1 MCPRANTQQ
10 TISTLVVALL
20 PIFNKRFPMIIE
32 NIPIGKEPPW
42 DINVIIEVPFGREP
56 VKYEKDK
63 KSGALYV
70 DRVMHTSMRYPCNYG
85 FIPHTLSEDGDPI
98 DILVASPVEF
108 LSGCIV
114 RCRPVGVLNMVDEK
128 GTDEKILAVPVDAL
142 NPYYK
147 EVKQYSDLPKML
159 LNQISH
165 FFAHYKDLESEKW
178 VELEGWESAEH
189 AAELIVQSIKR
200 ATS

>member
-1 MCPRANTQQ
+1 
-10 TISTLVVALL
+10 
-20 PIFNKRFPMIIE
+20 MIIE
-32 NIPIGKEPPW
+32 NIPLGADPPW

-56 VKYEKDK
+56 VKYEMDK

-165 FFAHYKDLESEKW
+165 FFAHYKDLESGKW
-178 VELEGWESAEH
+178 VELEGWESAEQ
-189 AAELIVQSIKR
+189 AAELIVKSIKR
-200 ATS
+200 ASS

>member
-1 MCPRANTQQ
+1 
-10 TISTLVVALL
+10 
-20 PIFNKRFPMIIE
+20 MIIE

-56 VKYEKDK
+56 VKYEMDK

-128 GTDEKILAVPVDAL
+128 GTDEKILAVPVDDL

-147 EVKQYSDLPKML
+147 EVKQYSDLPEML

-165 FFAHYKDLESEKW
+165 FFAHYKDLESGKW
-178 VELEGWESAEH
+178 VELEGWESAEQ
-189 AAELIVQSIKR
+189 AAELIVKSIKR
-200 ATS
+200 ASS

>member
-1 MCPRANTQQ
+1 M
-10 TISTLVVALL
+10 
-20 PIFNKRFPMIIE
+20 
-32 NIPIGKEPPW
+32 NINEIRIGELPPW

-56 VKYEKDK
+56 VKYEMDK

-85 FIPHTLSEDGDPI
+85 FVPHTLSEDGDPI

-114 RCRPVGVLNMVDEK
+114 RCRPIGVLRMNDEK
-128 GTDEKILAVPVDAL
+128 GADEKILAVPVDAL
-142 NPYYK
+142 NPYYADVK
-147 EVKQYSDLPKML
+147 EYTDLPKIL
-159 LNQISH
+159 LEQIVH
-165 FFAHYKDLESEKW
+165 FFTHYKDLEPKKW

-189 AAELIVQSIKR
+189 AAQLINEAIGRVS
-200 ATS
+200 S

>member
-1 MCPRANTQQ
+1 
-10 TISTLVVALL
+10 
-20 PIFNKRFPMIIE
+20 MIIE
-32 NIPIGKEPPW
+32 NIPIGQEPPW

-56 VKYEKDK
+56 VKYEMDK

-147 EVKQYSDLPKML
+147 EVKQYFDLPKML

-165 FFAHYKDLESEKW
+165 FFAHYKDLESGKW
-178 VELEGWESAEH
+178 VELEGWESAEQ
-189 AAELIVQSIKR
+189 AAELIVKSIKR
-200 ATS
+200 ASS

>member
-1 MCPRANTQQ
+1 
-10 TISTLVVALL
+10 
-20 PIFNKRFPMIIE
+20 MIIE

-56 VKYEKDK
+56 VKYEMDK

-85 FIPHTLSEDGDPI
+85 FIPHTLSEDGVPI

-108 LSGCIV
+108 LSSCIV

-128 GTDEKILAVPVDAL
+128 GTDEKILAVPVDAM

-165 FFAHYKDLESEKW
+165 FFAHYKDLESGKW

-189 AAELIVQSIKR
+189 AAELIVKSIKR
-200 ATS
+200 ASS

>member
-1 MCPRANTQQ
+1 
-10 TISTLVVALL
+10 
-20 PIFNKRFPMIIE
+20 MIIDE
-32 NIPIGKEPPW
+32 IPIGETPTW

-56 VKYEKDK
+56 VKYEMDK
-63 KSGALYV
+63 KSGALFV

-114 RCRPVGVLNMVDEK
+114 RCRTVGALKMTDEK
-128 GTDEKILAVPVDAL
+128 GEDEKILAVPVDAL
-142 NPYYK
+142 NPYYR
-147 EVKQYSDLPKML
+147 EVKEYSDLPEIL

-165 FFAHYKDLESEKW
+165 FFTHYKDLEPEKW
-178 VELEGWESAEH
+178 VKLGGWENAENSAQ
-189 AAELIVQSIKR
+189 LIKEAIER
-200 ATS
+200 AST

>member
-1 MCPRANTQQ
+1 MILEKIPRG
-10 TISTLVVALL
+10 
-20 PIFNKRFPMIIE
+20 E
-32 NIPIGKEPPW
+32 DPPW

-56 VKYEKDK
+56 VKYEMDK
-63 KSGALYV
+63 ESGALYV

-85 FIPHTLSEDGDPI
+85 FMPHTLSEDGDPI

-178 VELEGWESAEH
+178 VELEGWEGAEH
-189 AAELIVQSIKR
+189 AAELIVKSIKR
-200 ATS
+200 ASS

>member
-1 MCPRANTQQ
+1 
-10 TISTLVVALL
+10 
-20 PIFNKRFPMIIE
+20 MIIE

-56 VKYEKDK
+56 VKYEMHK

-147 EVKQYSDLPKML
+147 KVKQYSDLPKML

-165 FFAHYKDLESEKW
+165 FFAHYKDLESGKW

-189 AAELIVQSIKR
+189 AAELIVKSIKR
-200 ATS
+200 VSS

>member
-1 MCPRANTQQ
+1 
-10 TISTLVVALL
+10 
-20 PIFNKRFPMIIE
+20 MIIE
-32 NIPIGKEPPW
+32 NIPIGQEPPW

-56 VKYEKDK
+56 VKYEMDK

-128 GTDEKILAVPVDAL
+128 GTDEKILAVPVDDL

-165 FFAHYKDLESEKW
+165 FFAHYKDLESGKW
-178 VELEGWESAEH
+178 VELEGRESAER
-189 AAELIVQSIKR
+189 AAELIVKSIKR
-200 ATS
+200 ASS

>member
-1 MCPRANTQQ
+1 
-10 TISTLVVALL
+10 
-20 PIFNKRFPMIIE
+20 MIIE
-32 NIPIGKEPPW
+32 NIPIGEDPPW

-56 VKYEKDK
+56 VKYEMDK

-165 FFAHYKDLESEKW
+165 FFAHYKDLESGKW
-178 VELEGWESAEH
+178 VEVECWESAEH

-200 ATS
+200 ATSYPPALTHWVLTYSSPRE